1 MFTKIIGTL
10 GILAVGIVL
19 GFITYTLNPKSENIE
34 TFIQEFCQ
42 LVEKND
48 RKEIASKISDVPVV
62 YQNLYKEV
70 VRETVKEGSKENNS
84 STPTA
89 TVKLFKDSSD
99 FSTKDEMVDYVVPAL
114 DLIRQQDRKFTKII
128 EVKKHNNEAKAIVS
142 FGNENL
148 ADINFEMLLYDDG
161 KGWKVFSVT
170 YPEPFAKKYAE
181 PR

>member
-1 MFTKIIGTL
+1 MFTKILGTL
-10 GILAVGIVL
+10 GILAMGIFL
-19 GFITYTLNPKSENIE
+19 GFNTYTLNPKSENVE

-42 LVEKND
+42 LLEKND
-48 RKEIASKISDVPVV
+48 RKEIASKISDVPVI
-62 YQNLYKEV
+62 YQNLYKEA
-70 VRETVKEGSKENNS
+70 VRETLKDESKENKS
-84 STPTA
+84 SPTAA

-99 FSTKDEMVDYVVPAL
+99 FSTKDKMIDYVVPAL

-128 EVKKHNNEAKAIVS
+128 EVKEHNNEAKAIVS

-148 ADINFEMLLYDDG
+148 ADINFEMLIYDDG
-161 KGWKVFSVT
+161 TGWKVFSFT